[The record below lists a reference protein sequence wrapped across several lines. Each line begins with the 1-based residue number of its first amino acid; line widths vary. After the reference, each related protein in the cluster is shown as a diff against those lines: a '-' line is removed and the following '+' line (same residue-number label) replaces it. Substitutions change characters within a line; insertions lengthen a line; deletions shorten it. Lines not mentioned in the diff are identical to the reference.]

1 MIIEPPNDPLD
12 PKRDFYRSGS
22 KSSEKQNY
30 NLSTKSRSA
39 GFNKRS
45 LKMEGILQAGE
56 YLWIKVNSR
65 IVMFLFFFSIE
76 NPDRTLKIYKRKS
89 YTARV

>member
-1 MIIEPPNDPLD
+1 MTHWIQ
-12 PKRDFYRSGS
+12 KKFYRSRS

-45 LKMEGILQAGE
+45 LKTEGISQAGE
-56 YLWIKVNSR
+56 YLW
-65 IVMFLFFFSIE
+65 
-76 NPDRTLKIYKRKS
+76 LKLNF
-89 YTARV
+89 